1 MGPNDY
7 WPRIQVG
14 LADLPMEMNA
24 LSERMKEQC
33 KRDNEVI
40 NEHLDMLVE
49 LLQGYKVHE
58 KMFSTLDSSIFLH
71 RIYANDSKIL
81 YKTNRKLCKNS
92 AINRDVH
99 RITLPMHPSK

>member
-1 MGPNDY
+1 MIHDLFRTLGSDPTTVDRWAMGPNDY

-24 LSERMKEQC
+24 LSERIKEQC

-49 LLQGYKVHE
+49 LLQGYKVNK
-58 KMFSTLDSSIFLH
+58 KMFSTLDSFIS
-71 RIYANDSKIL
+71 
-81 YKTNRKLCKNS
+81 
-92 AINRDVH
+92 
-99 RITLPMHPSK
+99 P